1 MPKDMPL
8 SEITLRKYE
17 KPYKTDKRELVK
29 KICLSL
35 GLLQPGDGRDVV
47 VDIMLA
53 LIDASKTKARLSS
66 DQIKLM
72 AEEIRK
78 KHSLEIKGLTESNV
92 RRQLKRLRDLMIV
105 EKSNNLY
112 NLAEFEALDIIF
124 KNKIEN
130 FLIPDIVARI
140 KEYLSVVFDEKG

>member
-1 MPKDMPL
+1 MRMPKDIPL

-17 KPYKTDKRELVK
+17 KPYKTDKREVVK
-29 KICLSL
+29 KICLSI

-66 DQIKLM
+66 DQIKTT

-105 EKSNNLY
+105 EKKNNLY
-112 NLAEFEALDIIF
+112 NLHEFENLDLIF
-124 KNKIEN
+124 KNKIET
-130 FLIPDIVARI
+130 FLLPDIVARV
-140 KEYLSVVFDEKG
+140 KEYLSIALE